1 MRSSTSA
8 ERQCWTENEV
18 WRASSRSILPDRT
31 ASPSEVRLSE
41 GGDRRYGTLAEVFIH
56 VGRTD
61 NIISLHAV
69 CYNSGFCSSPISML
83 VVHVSSLSGVLF
95 FNFLGLIMESLPI
108 NVHVSRHP
116 CLRAKL
122 SKLRSQSTDA
132 QDTKRLIHEIALIV
146 GIEAL
151 ATLAVSQDGSVSSPP
166 VLNFCADLRCRL
178 TYLDAYNRINHIWD
192 LTSPSRQ

>member
-1 MRSSTSA
+1 M
-8 ERQCWTENEV
+8 

-41 GGDRRYGTLAEVFIH
+41 GGDRRYGTLAV
-56 VGRTD
+56 
-61 NIISLHAV
+61 HARGPNGTTS
-69 CYNSGFCSSPISML
+69 YRFTPFATIPGFVRHLYLCWWSTCL
-83 VVHVSSLSGVLF
+83 VVLEFFL

-151 ATLAVSQDGSVSSPP
+151 ATLAVSQDGTVSSPP

-178 TYLDAYNRINHIWD
+178 TYLDAYNRINHIWV